1 MKKIIIMFIFMM
13 TGIWG
18 LNLNFGVDSPSSN
31 SPLLRILGG
40 ILFGIWMG
48 ILATKL
54 FFGFPKSK

>member
-1 MKKIIIMFIFMM
+1 MM